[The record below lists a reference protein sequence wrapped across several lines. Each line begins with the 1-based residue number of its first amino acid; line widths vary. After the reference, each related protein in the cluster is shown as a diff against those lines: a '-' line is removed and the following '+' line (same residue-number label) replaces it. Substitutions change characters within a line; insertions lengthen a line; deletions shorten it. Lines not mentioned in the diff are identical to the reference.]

1 MNKHLDLLV
10 KPLKDK
16 SIVWFKNSN
25 TYVLVAHETAKII
38 KHYFKDPNQLHLGN
52 WITEHFNVSKQEAEI
67 LLKPILGLIKQL
79 NVSKNNTIE
88 ETETNILKTSV
99 EPKTIKYYNINNT
112 CFKVSYQ
119 TESLAF
125 LIHPKFSHLEA
136 KTTTNH
142 QHHFEVFLKDDNIVL
157 NVNGNFGGSWS
168 KDETHYFQG
177 KFSMKLVEK
186 LYNKSESDWLG
197 VFHASALSDGNQNI
211 LFLGDS
217 GNGKSTLAALLVSQG
232 YTLFADDFVP
242 VEAKTQQV
250 YYFPA
255 AISIKEKAL
264 ETLNPLFPQLK
275 DSPQIDLTYINKS
288 VRYLVAPKLEATFET
303 HLPCKKLVFVK
314 YQKESGIQLS
324 KLSSE
329 DAFEQLIPDS
339 WLSPLSKNA
348 QLFMDWFATLT
359 CYSLTYSDNES
370 MFETVKKLYK
380 NDL

>member
-10 KPLKDK
+10 KPLKNK

-25 TYVLVAHETAKII
+25 TYVLVAHETAQII
-38 KHYFKDPNQLHLGN
+38 KHYFKDPSQLHLSN
-52 WITEHFNVSKQEAEI
+52 WITERFNLSKKDAEI
-67 LLKPILGLIKQL
+67 LLKSVLGLIKKL

-88 ETETNILKTSV
+88 KDLIIKASV
-99 EPKTIKYYNINNT
+99 EPKAIKYYNINNT
-112 CFKVSYQ
+112 FFKVSFQ
-119 TESLAF
+119 TESLSF
-125 LIHPKFSHLEA
+125 LIHSKFEHLEA
-136 KTTTNH
+136 TATPNYH
-142 QHHFEVFLKDDNIVL
+142 HHFEVFLKEDKITL
-157 NVNGNFGGSWS
+157 NVNGNFVGSWS

-197 VFHASALSDGNQNI
+197 VFHASAISDGHQNI

-242 VEAKTQQV
+242 VEAKTQHV

-255 AISIKEKAL
+255 AISIKEKAV
-264 ETLNPLFPQLK
+264 ETLSRLFPQLK
-275 DSPQIDLTYINKS
+275 DTPQIDLKYINKS
-288 VRYLVAPKLEATFET
+288 VRYLVAPKLEATVET
-303 HLPCKKLVFVK
+303 HLLCKKLVFVK
-314 YQKESGIQLS
+314 YQKGTDLKLS
-324 KLSSE
+324 KLNSE

-348 QLFMDWFATLT
+348 QLFLDWFATLT
-359 CYSLTYSDNES
+359 CYSLTYSNNES
-370 MFETVKKLYK
+370 MYECVKKLYK
-380 NDL
+380 DDL